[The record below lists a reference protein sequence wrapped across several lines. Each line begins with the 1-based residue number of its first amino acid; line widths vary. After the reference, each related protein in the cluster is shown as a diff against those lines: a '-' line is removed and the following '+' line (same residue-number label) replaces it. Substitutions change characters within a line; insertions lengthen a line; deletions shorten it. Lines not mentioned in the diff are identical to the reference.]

1 MGRVRKDNAE
11 DYRLPKRPINEM
23 FLSLNGN
30 PEDYAFRGIKDSW
43 KEFVEDGKDFYKKIK
58 KGG

>member
-1 MGRVRKDNAE
+1 MAKERKEIAQE
-11 DYRLPKRPINEM
+11 YTLPKNRPINEM

-43 KEFVEDGKDFYKKIK
+43 KEKNFKKD
-58 KGG
+58 

>member
-1 MGRVRKDNAE
+1 MAKERKDIAE

-23 FLSLNGN
+23 FLSLNGS

-43 KEFVEDGKDFYKKIK
+43 KEFVEDGKNFYKKIK
-58 KGG
+58 KGC

>member
-1 MGRVRKDNAE
+1 MAKERKE
-11 DYRLPKRPINEM
+11 ITHEYRLPKRPIHEM

-43 KEFVEDGKDFYKKIK
+43 KEEEKILDK
-58 KGG
+58 SHKL

>member
-1 MGRVRKDNAE
+1 MAKERVEVTKE
-11 DYRLPKRPINEM
+11 YKLPKRPINEI

-43 KEFVEDGKDFYKKIK
+43 KEKEKEENNE
-58 KGG
+58 